1 MMRNI
6 VLVLGASSNRT
17 FIDQTMV
24 QTTSILPPN
33 FKVENQNE
41 IILDHLTLMLHFC
54 LAKIKKSEPSSNDK
68 QSGNSYNNQ
77 KNEIDLYPQILLD
90 ALPEIRIL
98 SHIRPQELEVLLDQ
112 IEWTIAEIKKK
123 M

>member
-1 MMRNI
+1 
-6 VLVLGASSNRT
+6 
-17 FIDQTMV
+17 
-24 QTTSILPPN
+24 
-33 FKVENQNE
+33 
-41 IILDHLTLMLHFC
+41 MLHLC

-98 SHIRPQELEVLLDQ
+98 SHIQPKELEILIDQ
-112 IEWTIAEIKKK
+112 IEWTIAEINKK